1 MKSRTTEKHS
11 LGHRHRAA
19 GSGCRRRLH
28 SLPTTANSGSS
39 QNYQKSH
46 HEKNPSRTR
55 HPNQASSSSLV
66 SSSRWQASGRR
77 LGRAVEGRADEAESD
92 GTKTCILQLF
102 FSCAFDRTFQ
112 SAAASSTKQLDLTA
126 LTIQCAKVVVG

>member
-1 MKSRTTEKHS
+1 MQWARNSRRQGEVPGSFKKTWVEKGFFFLPR
-11 LGHRHRAA
+11 LG
-19 GSGCRRRLH
+19 S
-28 SLPTTANSGSS
+28 
-39 QNYQKSH
+39 
-46 HEKNPSRTR
+46 
-55 HPNQASSSSLV
+55 ASSSK
-66 SSSRWQASGRR
+66 ASGRR
-77 LGRAVEGRADEAESD
+77 LGRAVDGRADEAESD